1 MQVGVE
7 IGGTFTDLVWV
18 NNEGVVSVGKVPSTP
33 SEVHR
38 AVENAVDQS
47 AVPLREVKRFT
58 HGSTIATNALIT
70 RRGAKTGLLATKG
83 FRDIIEIG
91 LHDRVGNIYTAYY
104 HKPRAPV
111 ERRFIREI
119 PERIDGS
126 GAVVTALDEDAARRE
141 IQYLLDNGVTSIA
154 ICLMHA
160 YRNPVHEERLRDLI
174 LAMSPGTRVGCS
186 SRVSPEFREY
196 ERTVT
201 TVVNAFVS
209 PVVVNY
215 IDRLGDGLTTRGCES
230 GLQIMQSNGGIMP
243 ADAAGDNSVRML
255 LSGPAA
261 GVQAAAWFARRNNIA
276 DIITIDMGGT
286 STDVA
291 VAPMLE
297 PRIVQELTVDDLP
310 IRTTALDMVTVGAGG
325 GSIAALDAGGFLNVG
340 PASAGAEPGP
350 ACYGRGGTL
359 PTVTDAQLI
368 AGLLR
373 PSHFFAGKLNLDVEA
388 AKAAF
393 GTLAMPGDLGQK
405 ADAVLQMVNSNM
417 AAAVRLVS
425 TARGIDP
432 RDFTLVAYGGGGPLH
447 AATVADEVGMN
458 KVLMPWS
465 PGITSAFGLL
475 IADLKVD
482 FIKAKLQPLT
492 DETLSEARASDLG
505 ETCDRYAA
513 NLGLAKRQYTVE
525 MGLDLRYAGQ
535 GFELTIWRDI
545 ASTDAATL
553 RRVFEDLHN
562 ERYGYQRPNLAVQ
575 IVNTRARLARKSDL
589 NVVTPIGNAAGD
601 KPEKHEIVLQGRR
614 VSATFVS
621 RASLRVGDAIEGPAI
636 LEEPTTTTLV
646 PPGWVARC
654 RETGDLVLEKIS

>member
-18 NNEGVVSVGKVPSTP
+18 NEEGVVSVGKVPSTP
-33 SEVHR
+33 KQVHK
-38 AVENAVDQS
+38 AVEDVVDQA
-47 AVPLREVKRFT
+47 AVPMPKVDRFT

-70 RRGAKTGLLATKG
+70 RRGARTGLLATQG

-104 HKPRAPV
+104 TKPRAPV

-119 PERIDGS
+119 AERIDGK
-126 GAVVTALDEDAARRE
+126 GDIVTPLDEDKAREE
-141 IQYLLDNGVTSIA
+141 IRYLLQNGVTSIA
-154 ICLMHA
+154 VCLMHA
-160 YRNPVHEERLRDLI
+160 YRNPAHEDRLRDII
-174 LAMSPGTRVGCS
+174 LSMDPSIRVGCS

-201 TVVNAFVS
+201 TVVNSFVS
-209 PVVVNY
+209 PVVVDY
-215 IDRLGDGLTTRGCES
+215 IDRLDRGLIERGYGS

-243 ADAAGDNSVRML
+243 AAAAGDNAVRML

-261 GVQAAAWFARRNNIA
+261 GVQAAVWFARRNGIE

-291 VAPMLE
+291 VAPKLE
-297 PRIVQELTVDDLP
+297 PRVVQELTVDDLP
-310 IRTTALDMVTVGAGG
+310 IRTTALDMITVGAGG
-325 GSIAALDAGGFLNVG
+325 GSIAAIDTGGFLNVG
-340 PASAGAEPGP
+340 PASAGADPGP

-373 PSHFFAGKLNLDVEA
+373 PAHFFAGRMRLDTDA
-388 AKAAF
+388 AQGAF
-393 GTLAMPGDLGQK
+393 GSLAMDGELGQK

-432 RDFTLVAYGGGGPLH
+432 RDFTLVAYGGGGPVH
-447 AATVADEVGMN
+447 AAMVADEVGIDR
-458 KVLMPWS
+458 VLVPWS

-482 FIKAKLQPLT
+482 FIQAKLQPLAE
-492 DETLSEARASDLG
+492 ETLSDIRAADLTEA
-505 ETCDRYAA
+505 CHRYAA
-513 NLGLAKRQYTVE
+513 DLGMGEGGYQIET
-525 MGLDLRYAGQ
+525 GLDLRYAGQ
-535 GFELTIWRDI
+535 GFELTIWTDI
-545 ASTDAATL
+545 TSESVAQL
-553 RRVFEDLHN
+553 RSRFEELHR
-562 ERYGYQRPNLAVQ
+562 ERYGYARSALPLQ
-575 IVNTRARLARKSDL
+575 IVNVRARLTRPNAL
-589 NVVTPIGNAAGD
+589 NAITPAAAGAAA
-601 KPEKHEIVLQGRR
+601 PRRETAEITLQGRKMN
-614 VSATFVS
+614 ATFMS
-621 RASLRVGDAIEGPAI
+621 RADLATGDTLAGPAI
-636 LEEPTTTTLV
+636 IEEPTTTTFV
-646 PPGWVARC
+646 PPGWTIRC
-654 RETGDLVLEKIS
+654 CDTGDLMLEKK